1 MLKMKVIVDS
11 SLYKEN
17 CIFYE
22 IDYENK
28 IIFTFKTDDKIVNK
42 ITKKYNDFINKMKK
56 GKNINKLNSNFVSNK
71 DIEHRRLIYEILG
84 RLGIDEDLIEQEI
97 YENLIYKIEV
107 WKQIRMFFLCENT
120 IEKIIIKPLFLD
132 LNHVIFNDNNFI
144 KNYNIC
150 WICKEKICKWMG

>member
-1 MLKMKVIVDS
+1 MKVIVDS